1 MGIADL
7 HNYQGSSKTP
17 SPVGA
22 HKPRPLPTGL
32 GAIAFLALTFMTT
45 PATVL
50 AHSGHGEHFQAG
62 SEATEAADSIQVD
75 AQTAKRIGIK
85 VEPVTRKRLAVGIK
99 TTGQIETLPNQKVEV
114 TSPLSQATVVELLV
128 EPGAFVEAGQ
138 RVAVLAAPD
147 LVELRVESQEKRAEG
162 EADLQQAQADLKLAQ
177 QNLERQQQIAA
188 ANIEQARTELKVAQ
202 EQYDRDRDLVSAGA
216 LPRREMLE
224 SQAHLAE
231 GKAQLTASAS
241 RQEVLE
247 AQTQLKRAR
256 SAVEVA
262 QTRIRLS
269 NATYQTRLQQLGTKA
284 NAKGLVTVTA
294 PISGRIADRKATLG
308 QSFEDAGGKLM
319 TIVNDRRVFAIA
331 NIYEKDLDKINPGQQ
346 VSVKIASQQGSTFTG
361 RITTIGSI
369 VEGETRVVPVKAE
382 VDNSSRALKP
392 GMFAEIAVLTDQ
404 TPKAILAIPSSA
416 VVEANGKQIVY
427 IQNGNTFQPAEVTL
441 GQISGEMVEV
451 KSGLFEGD
459 LVVTQR
465 APQLYAQSLRVGS
478 SPKAGEK
485 NEASPQTAAKAKT
498 NIPMSWWLIGA
509 VGGAGIA
516 GAAFVAGTLWSN
528 RRTGQQAI
536 TSVACADN
544 HPGDRVSV
552 TDFRAGMPSVN
563 ESSQARSKK

>member
-1 MGIADL
+1 
-7 HNYQGSSKTP
+7 
-17 SPVGA
+17 
-22 HKPRPLPTGL
+22 
-32 GAIAFLALTFMTT
+32 MTT

-62 SEATEAADSIQVD
+62 SEATEAAGSIQVD

-85 VEPVTRKRLAVGIK
+85 VEPVNRQRLAVGIK

-128 EPGAFVEAGQ
+128 EPGAFVKAGQ

-247 AQTQLKRAR
+247 AQAQLKRAR

-269 NATYQTRLQQLGTKA
+269 NATYQARLQQLGTKA

-294 PISGRIADRKATLG
+294 PISGRIADREATLG

-346 VSVKIASQQGSTFTG
+346 VSVKIASQQDSTFSG

-392 GMFAEIAVLTDQ
+392 GMFAEMEVLTTQ
-404 TPKAILAIPSSA
+404 TPKAVLAIPSSA
-416 VVEANGKQIVY
+416 VVEANGKQVVY
-427 IQNGNTFQPAEVTL
+427 IQNGNAFQPAEVTL
-441 GQISGEMVEV
+441 GQVSGDTIEV

-478 SPKAGEK
+478 NPKAAEEK
-485 NEASPQTAAKAKT
+485 KQAPPQTATKAKT

-516 GAAFVAGTLWSN
+516 GPAFMAGTLWSN
-528 RRTGQQAI
+528 RRTGQQA
-536 TSVACADN
+536 TSAVGADN
-544 HPGDRVSV
+544 HPGDRVSL